1 MPAME
6 DPDDRRPRELRI
18 HGVGG
23 SPGSRLLGFELATSV
38 KEVGEGIG
46 GSVFIARRDD
56 ETIEGYDWGNLTSG
70 SGTQPFWV
78 LLLPFTVLNAAGWM
92 HPPGAGLGRFCRV
105 TIHVL
110 SVLLSATYVFSQAL
124 LLVDLVGYQWTRR
137 VVCPQPA
144 SCPPHAIIT
153 QQWLGVAGGL
163 VLLAASAVAL
173 VVIAGRSQRR
183 FEQVAPPQAVR
194 DQPSTARRGGPL
206 EGTLADPDFFW
217 RPKAAQ
223 RPLWVHRITLGVA
236 WLAVGG
242 LTLTRMRSS
251 APLPRL
257 HLEQL
262 LVAVN
267 VPSAVAVGLLWLGW
281 VLVLARRP
289 ARGRRWLRAPAGA
302 GPAIAATLAFA
313 PLVAVYSGTFLVAI
327 KRLSDW
333 PKRTGSGVPGLSLGA
348 AVAFVDMWG
357 GVVVAAALL
366 AGLGALLLLRK
377 PHGGTNDIP
386 DRGAPSGRLPDGAD
400 RSWRSEIAAK
410 RSTAWLVHQA
420 DWAALLVAVGLW
432 LTAVVSFLLRV
443 HVRFHPRPHVF
454 IDLGIKVPANTS
466 GVLYGIGA
474 YVLVLA
480 PLFVYSLVRRAEGN
494 RTFISTIWDVLTF
507 LPRRFAP
514 FAVRCYAERAV
525 PECQGRLVYHIGT
538 FHRPVVVSAHSQGSM
553 IALAAIASLPDD
565 YARNVALVTYG
576 SPITT
581 TFGRFFPEYFGNE
594 ALAGVLGK
602 LSDPA
607 PGIRAWRNFYRLT
620 DPIGGPV
627 FEQQTD
633 PDSPGSVPGD
643 TELADPMPP
652 PAVAWPSVP
661 GEAPLE
667 HDRPVWTQIAV
678 HSYYLN
684 EPELKDWVVRL
695 KTAMGN
701 ASAVDGERAAAGRG
715 EVRLD

>member
-1 MPAME
+1 M
-6 DPDDRRPRELRI
+6 
-18 HGVGG
+18 
-23 SPGSRLLGFELATSV
+23 
-38 KEVGEGIG
+38 GEGIG

-223 RPLWVHRITLGVA
+223 R
-236 WLAVGG
+236 
-242 LTLTRMRSS
+242 RMRSS

-348 AVAFVDMWG
+348 AVAFVDIWG

-386 DRGAPSGRLPDGAD
+386 DRRAPD
-400 RSWRSEIAAK
+400 
-410 RSTAWLVHQA
+410 
-420 DWAALLVAVGLW
+420 
-432 LTAVVSFLLRV
+432 
-443 HVRFHPRPHVF
+443 
-454 IDLGIKVPANTS
+454 
-466 GVLYGIGA
+466 
-474 YVLVLA
+474 
-480 PLFVYSLVRRAEGN
+480 
-494 RTFISTIWDVLTF
+494 
-507 LPRRFAP
+507 
-514 FAVRCYAERAV
+514 
-525 PECQGRLVYHIGT
+525 
-538 FHRPVVVSAHSQGSM
+538 
-553 IALAAIASLPDD
+553 
-565 YARNVALVTYG
+565 
-576 SPITT
+576 
-581 TFGRFFPEYFGNE
+581 
-594 ALAGVLGK
+594 
-602 LSDPA
+602 
-607 PGIRAWRNFYRLT
+607 
-620 DPIGGPV
+620 
-627 FEQQTD
+627 
-633 PDSPGSVPGD
+633 
-643 TELADPMPP
+643 
-652 PAVAWPSVP
+652 
-661 GEAPLE
+661 
-667 HDRPVWTQIAV
+667 
-678 HSYYLN
+678 
-684 EPELKDWVVRL
+684 EP
-695 KTAMGN
+695 
-701 ASAVDGERAAAGRG
+701 
-715 EVRLD
+715 